1 MMKKLAII
9 GNGTYANMMKIYI
22 DMTSFG
28 KVLSYVA
35 DKEFIYESELDGI
48 EVISFE
54 ELFERF
60 SEKEITL
67 IMGIGYTQMGN
78 VRKKIF
84 EQCKARGYK
93 FENYIHPTA
102 IIAPDARIGEGNNI
116 LEAAIIEAGVT
127 IGNANLFY
135 GGVIIGHDSSIGD
148 YNTFSVKAVTAGFVT
163 VKNNCFFGV
172 ASALKN
178 DIIIH
183 DYVLV
188 GAMACGYK
196 DMEEHSVVVPAGS
209 EVLQHKKSTDCH
221 L

>member
-1 MMKKLAII
+1 MKKLAII
-9 GNGTYANMMKIYI
+9 GNGTYAKMINMYI
-22 DMTSFG
+22 DMTGFG
-28 KVLSYVA
+28 QVLFYVA
-35 DKEFIYESELDGI
+35 DKEYIYESKLDGTD
-48 EVISFE
+48 VISFE
-54 ELFERF
+54 ELYERF
-60 SEKEITL
+60 SAEEVTL

-78 VRKKIF
+78 VRKNIF
-84 EQCKARGYK
+84 EQCKARGYL

-102 IIAPDARIGEGNNI
+102 IIASEAKIGEGNNI
-116 LEAAIIEAGVT
+116 LEAVIIEPGVT
-127 IGNANLFY
+127 VGNANLFY

-178 DIIIH
+178 DIIIY
-183 DYVLV
+183 DYVLI

-209 EVLQHKKSTDCH
+209 VVLKHKKSMDC
-221 L
+221 LL

>member
-9 GNGTYANMMKIYI
+9 GNGTYAKMMKIYI

-28 KVLSYVA
+28 QVLSYVA

-116 LEAAIIEAGVT
+116 LEAAIIEAGV
-127 IGNANLFY
+127 
-135 GGVIIGHDSSIGD
+135 IIGHDSSIGD